1 MELVDTQDLKS
12 CSQQCECGFNSH
24 PGYKLIPLYAG
35 FFMYYTYILYSEA
48 FDRYYVGHCEDIGP
62 RLLRHNLKKV
72 PSTKPYAPWKLMYT
86 ETYATRSDASKRERE
101 IKGKKSRI
109 YIEKL
114 ISGGIP
120 I

>member
-1 MELVDTQDLKS
+1 MGSTPILGT
-12 CSQQCECGFNSH
+12 NN
-24 PGYKLIPLYAG
+24 PATAG
-35 FFMYYTYILYSEA
+35 FFMYYTYILYSES
-48 FDRYYVGHCEDIGP
+48 FNRYYVGHCEDMEP

-72 PSTKPYAPWKLMYT
+72 PSTKAYVPWKLMYT
-86 ETYATRSDASKRERE
+86 ESYSTRSEASSRERE

-114 ISGGIP
+114 ISNGTGTHVP